1 MKIDVS
7 TLVVLLFFV
16 APGYLTYWVRNHFV
30 PRSQSPRGATEE
42 LAGFVVV
49 SAFVH
54 CFLGLL
60 ATLGLLLHGAI
71 QNCDPVSGFSP
82 INLIL
87 TDSWWHQNPGIGL
100 IAAIAY
106 FLVSC
111 MAGVVIGLPIAL
123 YSLSWEGL
131 LWRYLRGELVDRG
144 AWLRRH
150 GIRGLIAEQPA
161 IYTALR
167 PQLGEDGEEL
177 AVLIE
182 AELRDGRGFYIG
194 QVDSYSISRDED
206 THKFVLL
213 RQAQFSQD
221 RVSDYET
228 PKPGTVLIDL
238 ADVLVLRI
246 TQVPATPS
254 SSHPSLPDESS

>member
-1 MKIDVS
+1 MKIDGS
-7 TLVVLLFFV
+7 TLVILLFFV

-54 CFLGLL
+54 CLLGLL
-60 ATLGLLLHGAI
+60 ATFFLLLHGAI
-71 QNCDPVSGFSP
+71 QNCDPTSDFSS
-82 INLIL
+82 INLIV
-87 TDSWWHQNPGIGL
+87 TDSWWHQNLAIGL
-100 IAAIAY
+100 ITVIAY

-111 MAGVVIGLPIAL
+111 MAGVAIGLPMAL

-131 LWRYLRGELVDRG
+131 LWRSLRRELVDKG

-167 PQLGEDGEEL
+167 PQLSDDGEEN

-228 PKPGTVLIDL
+228 PRSGTVLIDL

-254 SSHPSLPDESS
+254 APLPSPPDA